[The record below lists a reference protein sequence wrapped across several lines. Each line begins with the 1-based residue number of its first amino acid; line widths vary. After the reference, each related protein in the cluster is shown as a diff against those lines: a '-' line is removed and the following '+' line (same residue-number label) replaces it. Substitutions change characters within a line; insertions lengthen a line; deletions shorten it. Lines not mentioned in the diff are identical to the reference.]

1 MKQYS
6 ARLFGLL
13 MISIPVVILAIEEFI
28 VITTMEGAGF
38 MLGALLVMSTG
49 AILLMM
55 FGVLDMLLYL
65 DARLSTLKA
74 AER

>member
-13 MISIPVVILAIEEFI
+13 MISIPVVILVIEEFI

-65 DARLSTLKA
+65 DARLRNLEVPK
-74 AER
+74 

>member
-1 MKQYS
+1 
-6 ARLFGLL
+6 